1 MGAPGAS
8 LDDSPSS
15 GGNGP
20 LVLHGVA
27 FPRNPTPLPAIG
39 RLRTLAGQFERV
51 VAEVSGDE
59 RLLRQARTGLPPGA
73 AVAEAVAI
81 RLRREGVEPV
91 WGEPIVVS
99 GPRQLLALCA
109 ERGRSSVEIARA
121 DPSILT
127 GLQLGGWFDSVWWVR
142 LLRRMGLRGARPPA
156 RAELRL
162 AADVAFWRGVRSY
175 ATHPEWERWTR
186 ASYTALVYHRLAGE
200 KKPGQERIDLA
211 PEKFARQLRV
221 LRLLGFRHLLPDE
234 LLALHD
240 ARGTAAARRAFV
252 VTFDDGLRDCLDSL
266 IDRPERGI
274 QLFVSTAETGGR
286 AHWLDDEPLLDW
298 SEVRELASRD
308 VAIGSHARHHRPL
321 TELRPTELA
330 DELAGSRLDLERRLA
345 DPPAFLAYPH
355 GAHDATV
362 CEAAASAGF
371 RAAFTTAKGRNAP
384 GTDRYCL
391 RRVSVHEADGVLA
404 VLWKVVTGEGLPSAW
419 LRVRG
424 LGVAGRERR
433 RGKAA

>member
-1 MGAPGAS
+1 
-8 LDDSPSS
+8 
-15 GGNGP
+15 
-20 LVLHGVA
+20 
-27 FPRNPTPLPAIG
+27 
-39 RLRTLAGQFERV
+39 
-51 VAEVSGDE
+51 
-59 RLLRQARTGLPPGA
+59 
-73 AVAEAVAI
+73 
-81 RLRREGVEPV
+81 
-91 WGEPIVVS
+91 
-99 GPRQLLALCA
+99 
-109 ERGRSSVEIARA
+109 
-121 DPSILT
+121 
-127 GLQLGGWFDSVWWVR
+127 
-142 LLRRMGLRGARPPA
+142 MGLRGARPPA

-162 AADVAFWRGVRSY
+162 AADVAFWRGVRSH
-175 ATHPEWERWTR
+175 ATHREWERWTR

-211 PEKFARQLRV
+211 PEKFARLLRV
-221 LRLLGFRHLLPDE
+221 LRLLGFRLLLRDE

-240 ARGTAAARRAFV
+240 ASGTAAARRAFV

-274 QLFVSTAETGGR
+274 QLFVSTAEAGGR

-345 DPPAFLAYPH
+345 DPPTFLAYPH

-419 LRVRG
+419 VRVRG
-424 LGVAGRERR
+424 LGVTGRGRR